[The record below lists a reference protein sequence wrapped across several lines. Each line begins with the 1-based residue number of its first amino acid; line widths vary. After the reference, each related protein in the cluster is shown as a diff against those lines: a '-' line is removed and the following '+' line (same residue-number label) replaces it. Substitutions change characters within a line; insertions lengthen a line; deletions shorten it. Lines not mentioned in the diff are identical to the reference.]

1 MKILIVEDDQNKMRQ
16 MTTFLS
22 SQKDVSKIV
31 EARSYNSGMRELIK
45 KEVDV
50 VILDMSLPTFDT
62 TVEESGGRPRSYAGK
77 DILSQLVK
85 KKIEVPSIVV
95 TQFDYFGEG
104 EGKTSLKELH
114 SDLNRDFSVIYKGT
128 VFYSASSDD
137 WQQQLRELLN
147 NVKEI
152 L

>member
-1 MKILIVEDDQNKMRQ
+1 
-16 MTTFLS
+16 MTIFLK

-31 EARSYNSGMRELIK
+31 EARSFNSGMKELIK
-45 KEVDV
+45 KEVDI

-77 DILSQLVK
+77 DILSQMVK
-85 KKIEVPSIVV
+85 KRIEIQSIVV

-104 EGKTSLKELH
+104 EGKTSLKQLDSELE
-114 SDLNRDFSVIYKGT
+114 RDFSEIYKGT

-137 WQQQLRELLN
+137 WQQHLRELLN
-147 NVKEI
+147 KVKEI